1 MTPEAMTSRIREL
14 VQETRKPRD
23 AAEAERRRVW
33 LKGMR
38 PAAAEQRVW
47 DVEVDRHA

>member
-1 MTPEAMTSRIREL
+1 MTPEQITDRIRAL
-14 VQETRKPRD
+14 IAETRKPRD

-38 PAAAEQRVW
+38 PAAADQRVW

>member
-1 MTPEAMTSRIREL
+1 MTPQAITDRIRAL
-14 VQETRKPRD
+14 VAETRKPATPKD
-23 AAEAERRRVW
+23 AEIRRVW